1 MANKQYSAVKINVV
15 KDCVSVVLVHATF
28 YHGYLD
34 T

>member
-1 MANKQYSAVKINVV
+1 MANKQYSVVKINMV
-15 KDCVSVVLVHATF
+15 KGCVSVVLVHATF